1 MDINDLRQQALA
13 EINRVKWI
21 PPWGKDRIN
30 GMIANR
36 PDWCLSRQRVWGVP
50 IPGFTCSSC
59 RRVLADPVVIE
70 HVASIMDQHGA
81 DVWFTQPASALL
93 PAGTSCAHCGGT
105 DFDKERDILD
115 VWFESGV
122 SYAAVLKPCKW
133 WPADLYLEGSD
144 QHRGWFHSALLSGVV
159 TDRRAPYDAVLT
171 HGFVLD
177 GQGKKMS
184 KSAGNVVA
192 PQDVIKQ
199 SGAEILRLW
208 VSAQDYRDD
217 VRISSEI
224 LNHLIEAYRKI
235 RNTCRFVLSNLFDFD
250 PAKDLVPYEQLSE
263 LDRWALMRLE
273 ELKVRVR
280 RAYEEFEFH
289 AIYHALNNF
298 CSVDLSA
305 VYLDILKD
313 RLYTFRADS
322 PARRASQTVLYEIIL
337 ALTKLMAPILS
348 FTAEEIWRSLSGQ
361 FGASLEAE
369 SVHLAAFPAV
379 QSDWQDAGLTKRW
392 DRLLEIRTA
401 VQAALEEQRRNK
413 VIGSSLEALVEV
425 QASRDTYEFLNPYKA
440 DLSTF
445 FIVSGVKLTAV
456 DQLPEKTSLLVTV
469 SKATAK
475 KCERCWNYR
484 EAVGTNAAHPT
495 LCDRCVEALQ

>member
-1 MDINDLRQQALA
+1 MEINDLRQQALA
-13 EINRVKWI
+13 EINRVRWI
-21 PPWGKDRIN
+21 PSWGKDRIN

-50 IPGFTCSSC
+50 IPAFTCTNC
-59 RRVLADPVVIE
+59 RRVLADPAIIE
-70 HVASIMDQHGA
+70 HIAAIMDQQGA
-81 DVWFTQPASALL
+81 DVWFKQPAAALV
-93 PAGTSCAHCGGT
+93 PAGTSCPHCGGT
-105 DFDKERDILD
+105 SFEKERDILD

-159 TDRRAPYDAVLT
+159 TDRRAPYEAVLT
-171 HGFVLD
+171 HGFVVD
-177 GQGKKMS
+177 DQGKKMS
-184 KSAGNVVA
+184 KSAWNGVA
-192 PQDVIKQ
+192 PHEIIKQ
-199 SGAEILRLW
+199 YGAEILRLW
-208 VSAQDYRDD
+208 VSAQNYQDD
-217 VRISSEI
+217 VRISPAI
-224 LNHLIEAYRKI
+224 LTQLVEAYRKI
-235 RNTCRFVLSNLFDFD
+235 RNTCRFVLSNLHDFD
-250 PAKDLVPYEQLSE
+250 PARHRVPYARLPE

-280 RAYEEFEFH
+280 RAYDEFEFH

-298 CSVDLSA
+298 CSVDMSA

-322 PARRASQTVLYEIIL
+322 PVRRGSQTVLYEVIL
-337 ALTKLMAPILS
+337 GMTKLMAPILS
-348 FTAEEIWRSLSGQ
+348 FTAEEIWRLLFGQ
-361 FGASLEAE
+361 FGQTLEAE
-369 SVHLAAFPAV
+369 SVHLAMFPAAEPE
-379 QSDWQDAGLTKRW
+379 WQNPEMMKRW
-392 DRLLEIRTA
+392 DRLLEVRSV

-413 VIGSSLEALVEV
+413 VIGSSLEAVVEI
-425 QASRDTYEFLNPYKA
+425 QANPDTYEFLKPYEN
-440 DLSTF
+440 DLSAL
-445 FIVSGVKLTAV
+445 FIVSGTKLKEV
-456 DQLPEKTSLLVTV
+456 HHLPERPDFLVTV

-484 EAVGTNAAHPT
+484 EAVGANAAHPT